1 MKGLKSVHAVLAIA
15 LVLTASAAFAKNDAM
30 SLVPADA
37 VSVGVVHLDQ
47 LRTSPLSSTLFQHTD
62 KMSGNGEA
70 SEFLTDAGLDPK
82 KDIDL
87 LVVATSPRTTL
98 GREADVLVVAEG
110 RFNVDRLSKALAD
123 RGALKKSASNV
134 AYFVTPE
141 EKGGD
146 NKGAVA
152 FLSNSMAIMG
162 METAVVEALATRA
175 KGGSAFSTASL
186 LGQDAS
192 RIDAGATAW
201 AVVDVTRAQRL
212 AGGARV
218 PHGKGQAGEALSA
231 ALKSVSTV
239 AMWATDKGD
248 SLQLGG
254 FGLSNDEE
262 TLGLLED
269 TIRGGLAA
277 MRLAVKDKAPEL
289 VSVIR
294 KFDVSRTRDSISIT
308 GTVPAGEL
316 RKLMVKQRAAN

>member
-1 MKGLKSVHAVLAIA
+1 
-15 LVLTASAAFAKNDAM
+15 M

-37 VSVGVVHLDQ
+37 VTVGVVHLDQ

-70 SEFLTDAGLDPK
+70 SEFLADAGLDPK

-110 RFNVDRLSKALAD
+110 RFNVDRLSKALAG
-123 RGALKKSASNV
+123 RGAVKKNASNV
-134 AYFVTPE
+134 GYFVTPD
-141 EKGGD
+141 EKSTD
-146 NKGAVA
+146 HKGAVA
-152 FLSNSMAIMG
+152 FLSNSMVVLG
-162 METAVVEALATRA
+162 MESAVVEALATRA

-186 LGQDAS
+186 LGQNAS
-192 RIDAGATAW
+192 RIDSDATAW

-218 PHGKGQAGEALSA
+218 PSGKGQAGEALAA

-248 SLQLGG
+248 ALQLGG

-262 TLGLLED
+262 TLALLED

-277 MRLAVKDKAPEL
+277 MRLAVKDRAPEL

-294 KFDVSRTRDSISIT
+294 KFDVNRTRDSISIT
-308 GTVPAGEL
+308 GTIPAGEL
-316 RKLMVKQRAAN
+316 HKMMVKQRASN